1 MFNANPVEL
10 IIIGVLLIIFFGQD
24 KLASTAKN
32 LGQSFRVFKKELSLE
47 ESSPKAQTA
56 NSSVLLFN
64 QSKPKSNNFL
74 CTNVFARRNQ
84 QK

>member
-56 NSSVLLFN
+56 NSSEIKTETKAVESSTV
-64 QSKPKSNNFL
+64 QSVEAKI
-74 CTNVFARRNQ
+74 
-84 QK
+84 